1 MRAWAAVWA
10 VLAFRSARSPGVA
23 RGRRWF
29 KESGGVLAPIGHR
42 RDLRRWAVEP
52 RHARGVRRQSCEV
65 WASGRRGVAEVPG
78 HDSHHVWEWPR
89 LERQPTSAPGNGW
102 ADQANCF
109 DVGRVTFDRA
119 HLLAVAACPVDAE
132 HVAAEK
138 RRAVRAVQRGLPQ
151 VELCGWLTPLGS
163 AHRPG
168 ADE

>member
-1 MRAWAAVWA
+1 VVCSHPSVTGGTFGAGPLSPATPAVSD
-10 VLAFRSARSPGVA
+10 VSPV
-23 RGRRWF
+23 RFGRRA
-29 KESGGVLAPIGHR
+29 GGAWRKFHDTIPTMYG
-42 RDLRRWAVEP
+42 
-52 RHARGVRRQSCEV
+52 
-65 WASGRRGVAEVPG
+65 SGRAFSGSLLLLPV
-78 HDSHHVWEWPR
+78 
-89 LERQPTSAPGNGW
+89 NGW

-109 DVGRVTFDRA
+109 DVGGVTFDRA